1 MRISTNNF
9 FDASSARL
17 SDLQARLD
25 QTSQQ
30 IASGRK
36 LLSPAQDPAAAV
48 RVLELSQAKAV
59 DAQYATNRVALR
71 NTLGVA
77 DSTLSGM
84 QDTLAGIQEQVVQ
97 AGNGTL
103 SASDLKAIADVLQA
117 DSDQL
122 LAQVNAADG
131 TGRHLFAGQKPEVP
145 PFVQNG
151 TEITYQGSQSEQVV
165 QVDAGR
171 AIAIGADGQ
180 ALLPADLPAAAP
192 SGTVSKNLFGRL
204 ADTISVLQDAS
215 TTPQQRSDALK
226 LLGSALNATRDAVS
240 RRQTVVGT
248 NLDEL
253 DRLDSMASSRDLQNS
268 QTLASLQDLD
278 YNQAL
283 SDLSRQ
289 QLILQASQKTF
300 QQISSLS
307 LFNYLS

>member
-1 MRISTNNF
+1 
-9 FDASSARL
+9 
-17 SDLQARLD
+17 
-25 QTSQQ
+25 
-30 IASGRK
+30 
-36 LLSPAQDPAAAV
+36 
-48 RVLELSQAKAV
+48 
-59 DAQYATNRVALR
+59 VALR

-122 LAQVNAADG
+122 LAQVNATDG

-180 ALLPADLPAAAP
+180 ALLPADLPADAP

-215 TTPQQRSDALK
+215 ATPQQRSDALK